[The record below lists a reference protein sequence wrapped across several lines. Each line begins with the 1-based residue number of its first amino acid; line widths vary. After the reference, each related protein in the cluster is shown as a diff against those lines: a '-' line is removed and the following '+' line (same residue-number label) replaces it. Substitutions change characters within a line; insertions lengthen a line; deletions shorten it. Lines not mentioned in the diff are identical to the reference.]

1 MLNPCLGF
9 TSMLI
14 FWYLKSLDPFYGTG
28 GLWLNLKRKKVKKME
43 KVKEKKVVE
52 NPRLSLS
59 QFAKYCAA
67 TDNSKRSIILK
78 AKFTGGYI
86 PKFYDRA
93 RASVREILSANM
105 NDNDL
110 CFEILQRKA
119 LELKAEAKEF
129 PVKKDDYKNR
139 EYSAEGLLALKRSSR
154 VLEPILDK
162 FILNIPPPKSLNN
175 TNTITIEDV
184 KISSKVD
191 LLLFEDAGLT
201 EVGFISFNFTKRKLK
216 RQEAEFWLY
225 VLWYYHKL
233 KGNVYNL
240 SKCFLVDVYAG
251 KIYTAIDE
259 RFMEQTTRKLCLE
272 IASNWKI
279 A

>member
-1 MLNPCLGF
+1 ME
-9 TSMLI
+9 
-14 FWYLKSLDPFYGTG
+14 
-28 GLWLNLKRKKVKKME
+28 E

-67 TDNSKRSIILK
+67 TDNSKKSIILK

-105 NDNDL
+105 ADNDL
-110 CFEILQRKA
+110 CFEMFQRKA
-119 LELKAEAKEF
+119 FELKAEAKQF

-139 EYSAEGLLALKRSSR
+139 EYSAEGLLALNRSSR
-154 VLEPILDK
+154 ILEPILDRY
-162 FILNIPPPKSLNN
+162 ILNIPPPKSVNN
-175 TNTITIEDV
+175 PNTITIEGV
-184 KISSKVD
+184 KISAKVD

-233 KGNVYNL
+233 KGNIYNL

-259 RFMEQTTRKLCLE
+259 RFMEAPTRKLCLE